1 MFSIKIIYIILIVVA
16 VVLIVAD
23 VALNFNRKKLA
34 RFKPRKDDIGNNVLI
49 KWVHNSIDKYRVLK
63 DMKLKYA
70 NKLCLVSKSSK
81 KENEEKIEEFILI
94 TLVVSLLI
102 GILVMK
108 FFSMWYIFVFA
119 VLLSVFTAVY
129 LGITLVGMK
138 LSKVYAFF
146 PTALQQFTDEYV
158 TYKNIKL
165 ALDNS
170 YSKMPTQISKVFENL
185 ARRFASETDYS
196 KVIADFADGLDFTWG
211 YAFAEIL
218 QLSYEGAGDI
228 SDDLIYL
235 SELSSEQIRS
245 NLETDT
251 ALSGTKMLFLMLNG
265 FTMLGF
271 VLNIIFMPLA
281 KELYFYTQ
289 VGNSGLIFWGLSFS
303 AGLVTLA
310 ILKKV

>member
-1 MFSIKIIYIILIVVA
+1 
-16 VVLIVAD
+16 
-23 VALNFNRKKLA
+23 
-34 RFKPRKDDIGNNVLI
+34 
-49 KWVHNSIDKYRVLK
+49 
-63 DMKLKYA
+63 MKLKYA
-70 NKLCLVSKSSK
+70 NKLCLISKSSK
-81 KENEEKIEEFILI
+81 KENEEKIKKFILI

-102 GILVMK
+102 GILVIK

-119 VLLSVFTAVY
+119 VLLSIFTAVY
-129 LGITLVGMK
+129 LGVTLVSMR
-138 LSKVYAFF
+138 LSKVYALF

-170 YSKMPTQISKVFENL
+170 YSKMPNQISKVFENL
-185 ARRFASETDYS
+185 ARRFASESDYS
-196 KVIADFADGLDFTWG
+196 KVISDFAEGLDFTWG

-265 FTMLGF
+265 FTLLGF
-271 VLNIIFMPLA
+271 VLNLIFMPLA

-303 AGLVTLA
+303 AGLVILA